1 MLSRIAPKAKLYP
14 EEKDWTV
21 RRFVRPQKSFFVD
34 VVTFN
39 VSNDDDDDD
48 DDDDGSNKGGD
59 YFIIKRAFSRAIT
72 FSELLGK
79 F

>member
-39 VSNDDDDDD
+39 VSNDDDDD
-48 DDDDGSNKGGD
+48 GSNKGGD